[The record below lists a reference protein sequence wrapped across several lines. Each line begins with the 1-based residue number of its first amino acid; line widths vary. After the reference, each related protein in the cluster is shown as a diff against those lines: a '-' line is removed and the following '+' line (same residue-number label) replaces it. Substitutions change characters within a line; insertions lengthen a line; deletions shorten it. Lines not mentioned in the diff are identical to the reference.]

1 MVQLVVRIQ
10 PTLLPWRPQGQ
21 IWPPW
26 HSSHLL
32 AECEGKILGLHFLS
46 QSTCHFSQMKYL
58 GNEKKNLSII

>member
-1 MVQLVVRIQ
+1 MFEAYPALVMVQLAVRIQ

-32 AECEGKILGLHFLS
+32 AECEGKILGLHSLS
-46 QSTCHFSQMKYL
+46 QSTISLK
-58 GNEKKNLSII
+58 